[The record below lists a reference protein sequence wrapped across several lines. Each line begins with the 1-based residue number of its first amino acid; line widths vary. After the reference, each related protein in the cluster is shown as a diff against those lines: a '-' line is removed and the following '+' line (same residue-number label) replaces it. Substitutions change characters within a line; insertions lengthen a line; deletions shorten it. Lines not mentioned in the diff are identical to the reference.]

1 MSSAAKRVTSI
12 AIMTGRL
19 RRNSTHGASGVASS
33 APTARPA
40 AASVATSPDPPCSTV
55 ITISGNAPNARPV
68 PNVLTAYADHS
79 QPNSRPSERRRAT
92 MPAIEAVAAP
102 LPQTTIRAAAHNHRL
117 YLYAPAMDLEAVRTF
132 VAVASAGQFRE
143 AAAELN
149 VTQQAVSKRIAALE
163 KSLGVRL
170 FTRSARGAA
179 LTIDG
184 QAFLPHAR
192 ALLAAEERAA
202 ASVRPGRRA
211 LRVDVIERRL
221 APAGLLRAFHYAYP
235 EIELGVVTLQNAD
248 VAVSAVRDGQIDAA
262 IRAVARP
269 GTRLSERVAAVR
281 VDDEPLHVLVG
292 PGHPLADERS
302 VPIKRLAGH
311 RIWMPTVA
319 PGTEWGA
326 YYLDMA
332 AEFGL
337 TLDTVGPGFG
347 LEPLLATVA
356 DSTNL
361 ATFVGERT
369 DLAWPEDWGLRRVV
383 LTDPT
388 PIYPH
393 SLVWHADNAHPAL
406 AVLRR
411 HLTAAYE
418 PHPGGWSP
426 AWAG

>member
-1 MSSAAKRVTSI
+1 
-12 AIMTGRL
+12 
-19 RRNSTHGASGVASS
+19 
-33 APTARPA
+33 
-40 AASVATSPDPPCSTV
+40 
-55 ITISGNAPNARPV
+55 
-68 PNVLTAYADHS
+68 
-79 QPNSRPSERRRAT
+79 
-92 MPAIEAVAAP
+92 
-102 LPQTTIRAAAHNHRL
+102 
-117 YLYAPAMDLEAVRTF
+117 MDLEAVRTF
-132 VAVASAGQFRE
+132 VAVANAGQFQQ
-143 AAAELN
+143 AAAELT
-149 VTQQAVSKRIAALE
+149 VTQQAVSKRVAALE

-192 ALLAAEERAA
+192 ALLAAEERAV

-211 LRVDVIERRL
+211 LRIDVIERRL

-235 EIELGVVTLQNAD
+235 DIELDVVTLPNAD
-248 VAVSAVRDGQIDAA
+248 AAVAAVRDGQIDAA
-262 IRAVARP
+262 IRAVPRP
-269 GTRLSERVAAVR
+269 GTRLPERVRSAR
-281 VDDEPLHVLVG
+281 IDDEPVHILVG
-292 PGHPLADERS
+292 PGHPLAAEHSLPVR
-302 VPIKRLAGH
+302 RLAGH

-332 AEFGL
+332 TEFGL

-369 DLAWPEDWGLRRVV
+369 DLAWPADWGLRRVV

-388 PIYPH
+388 PVYPH
-393 SLVWHADNAHPAL
+393 SLVWHADNPHPAL
-406 AVLRR
+406 SILRR
-411 HLTAAYE
+411 HLADPYE
-418 PHPGGWSP
+418 PLADAWSP